1 MAIKEILVHVEP
13 DAAGA
18 GRLDLARMLAAE
30 HGARLVGVGEGDL
43 APEGVDEWR
52 PISGV
57 KQLALH
63 ARYADLTIVGQAA
76 SGSSDHVT
84 ETVMSVGRPLLAVP
98 RHGRFPSVGRRV
110 LVAWNQ
116 SREATRA
123 VFDALP
129 LLAGASSVTVMT
141 MDAEDGDGR
150 VAGADIGLTLARHGI
165 KVDILRSTSGDIDA
179 GNALLSRAAEQGA
192 DLLIM
197 GAFGHSP
204 LREKVLG
211 GATRHILDHMTV
223 PVLLSH

>member
-1 MAIKEILVHVEP
+1 MGLKEILVHVEP

-18 GRLDLARMLAAE
+18 GRLDLARVLAAE
-30 HGARLVGVGEGDL
+30 HGARLVGVGEGDV

-52 PISGV
+52 PISGL

-63 ARYADLTIVGQAA
+63 ARYADLTIVGQAP
-76 SGSSDHVT
+76 SGASDHIT
-84 ETVMSVGRPLLAVP
+84 ETLMSVGRPLLAVP

-110 LVAWNQ
+110 LVAWNA

-123 VFDALP
+123 VFDSLP
-129 LLAGASSVTVMT
+129 LLEGATNVTVMT
-141 MDAEDGDGR
+141 MDAEDDGR
-150 VAGADIGLTLARHGI
+150 APGADIGLTLARHGI
-165 KVDILRSTSGDIDA
+165 KVDVVRSTLGDIDA
-179 GNALLSRAAEQGA
+179 GNALLSRAADQGA
-192 DLLIM
+192 DLLVM

-204 LREKVLG
+204 LREKMLG